1 MSRPTSKHKTKKKAH
16 ARARRA
22 TSAPRGAGGRYTPN
36 ISITLAPEPKTKV
49 PDYVQQAW
57 DQWTDASKRKLDLQ
71 QEKAEI
77 ENQKARRAY
86 EQKLAEAN
94 KQRVLDEINFKKQ
107 REQAEQKRQ
116 EEFARLQQER
126 ENNERMLQQQRDEQ
140 MREAA
145 AKREAEEEKMRKARI
160 DGEIEMAE
168 KQILWAKEA
177 ADNAAKYASGYY
189 YAPSSGRR
197 TSRSSLARTA
207 RAH

>member
-1 MSRPTSKHKTKKKAH
+1 MSRSTKKTKKAKTAH
-16 ARARRA
+16 ARARRS
-22 TSAPRGAGGRYTPN
+22 SAPRTAKGRFSGAGTIN
-36 ISITLAPEPKTKV
+36 INLPETKTKV

-94 KQRVLDEINFKKQ
+94 RQRVLDEIAFKKQ
-107 REQAEQKRQ
+107 REAAELKRQ
-116 EEFARLQQER
+116 EEFARLQAER
-126 ENNERMLQQQRDEQ
+126 ESNERMLQQQRDEQ

-160 DGEIEMAE
+160 DGEIDMAD

-189 YAPSSGRR
+189 YTSGPSSHSKR
-197 TSRSSLARTA
+197 RSSP
-207 RAH
+207 RAAH